1 MTALITGG
9 TGFVGLGLA
18 EHLAAEGGD
27 VVIFGVKPPPEA
39 LARRLPADRIRILTG
54 DVRSE
59 ADLARAL
66 SERAVDLVF
75 HLAAVTAGP
84 QMERE
89 HPRRVLSV
97 NIEGTAAV
105 LEAVAQQRPPPRVV
119 AASSGSVYG
128 LAEAG
133 AGGRLSESGTWPRPA
148 SLYAISKLA
157 GEQVAL
163 RLGELHGLDVCVVR
177 LGPVYGPW
185 EYPTGVREVMSPLR
199 QIVDCAAG
207 GRPVVLPRAM
217 PADWLYVRDAARGLA
232 AAARSPELGGLVV
245 NLGGGAVFDLTDW
258 CRLISERRPALSWR
272 LAQPGEP
279 ATIVCNPAHD
289 RPPLDNGRII
299 RATGFRPVFNP
310 RAAADDYLAWIDA
323 SADSRA
329 R

>member
-27 VVIFGVKPPPEA
+27 VVLFGAEPPPEA
-39 LARRLPADRIRILTG
+39 LARRLPADRVRVSIG

-59 ADLARAL
+59 TDLARVL
-66 SERAVDLVF
+66 GEVPVDLVF

-84 QMERE
+84 AMERE

-105 LEAVAQQRPPPRVV
+105 VEAVTRQRPPPRVV

-128 LAEAG
+128 PMATG
-133 AGGRLSESGTWPRPA
+133 PGGRLSESETWPRPA
-148 SLYAISKLA
+148 SIYRTSKLA
-157 GEQVAL
+157 AEQVAL
-163 RLGELHGLDVCVVR
+163 RLGEVHGLDVRIVR

-185 EYPTGVREVMSPLR
+185 EYPTGVREVMSPPR
-199 QIVDCAAG
+199 QIMDCAAT
-207 GRPVVLPRAM
+207 GRAAVLPRAM

-232 AAARSPELGGLVV
+232 AAARSPELRGLVV

-289 RPPLDNGRII
+289 RPPLDNNRII
-299 RATGFRPVFNP
+299 RATGFRPAFDA
-310 RAAADDYLAWIDA
+310 RAAADDYLAWLDPSIVI
-323 SADSRA
+323 
-329 R
+329 